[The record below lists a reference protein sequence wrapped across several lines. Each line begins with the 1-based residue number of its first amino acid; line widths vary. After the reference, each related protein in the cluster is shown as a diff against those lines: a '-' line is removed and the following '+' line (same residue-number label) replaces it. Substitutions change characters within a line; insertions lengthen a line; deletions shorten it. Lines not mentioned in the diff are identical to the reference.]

1 MRNLT
6 TIFSFSGASQESAW
20 LWVSSQRRWT
30 EAGGSGAPGLTA
42 PGPAGLEFSLQR
54 GNVTTLSKTFFIKPS
69 SQFMGM
75 FFHNRW
81 HPETDHMV
89 DSKRATVS
97 STDRSLGASTALGRG
112 SGIGHVTQNPVRIIH
127 RPSERCCAA
136 NLTLCP
142 ITMSST
148 HGFLWL
154 THVRSQRLRYTIST
168 DGHRC

>member
-1 MRNLT
+1 
-6 TIFSFSGASQESAW
+6 
-20 LWVSSQRRWT
+20 
-30 EAGGSGAPGLTA
+30 
-42 PGPAGLEFSLQR
+42 
-54 GNVTTLSKTFFIKPS
+54 
-69 SQFMGM
+69 M

-97 STDRSLGASTALGRG
+97 STDRSLGASTAPGRG

-127 RPSERCCAA
+127 RPSERCCAV

-154 THVRSQRLRYTIST
+154 THVCSQSLGYTIST
-168 DGHRC
+168 FGHTCVRNPFFALPLSTSQKNRSCDFTFCPTGGSILIGKPSSTQRLHCSRGKQCYSLHCVH